1 MVLCMQNSDFRTRL
15 TSLYGSQTSSVVL
28 STHNS
33 VLSTRLSRLYG
44 FQPSPVVFCMENIAF
59 WTRITSLWVQD
70 PTCGFCMQNSDFWT
84 TITSLYGT
92 PTWPVVLCMYISVLS
107 IRNTSLYWFQSSSVV
122 FASKTTWLAPE
133 LIVSMCPSP
142 RVWFLDA
149 KQRHLDR
156 NNKFLCVPDKTCRFV
171 HVQLRA

>member
-1 MVLCMQNSDFRTRL
+1 MQNSGFWTTK
-15 TSLYGSQTSSVVL
+15 TSLYGSQTSPVIICFQNSVISIRKSSLYVSQPSSVVFGCKT
-28 STHNS
+28 SS
-33 VLSTRLSRLYG
+33 FGPAYK
-44 FQPSPVVFCMENIAF
+44 
-59 WTRITSLWVQD
+59 SLWVQD

>member
-1 MVLCMQNSDFRTRL
+1 MSIGSRPHLSFLCFQNSVISIRKS
-15 TSLYGSQTSSVVL
+15 SLYVSQPSSVVFGCKT
-28 STHNS
+28 SS
-33 VLSTRLSRLYG
+33 FGPAYK
-44 FQPSPVVFCMENIAF
+44 
-59 WTRITSLWVQD
+59 SLWVQD